1 MENKFE
7 KAAECTSHQV
17 GCPTMSY
24 QDVNVC
30 IPVTIKAFGEV
41 GNVKTQC
48 LGKAIVESGCDACKG
63 KCDDVCKFTVSQ
75 KLRVEVPIIFGARVE
90 GGEALIDCGCAEN
103 AEECDAHCDCE
114 QRAFF

>member
-7 KAAECTSHQV
+7 TAAECTNSQV

-48 LGKAIVESGCDACKG
+48 LGKAIVASGCDACKG
-63 KCDDVCKFTVSQ
+63 KCGDVCKFTVSQ

-103 AEECDAHCDCE
+103 ADKCDVHSECD
-114 QRAFF
+114 QRSFF

>member
-1 MENKFE
+1 MEDKFE
-7 KAAECTSHQV
+7 KVTECTTNQV

-48 LGKAIVESGCDACKG
+48 LGKAIVSSGCDDCKG
-63 KCDDVCKFTVSQ
+63 KCDDVCKFTVNQ

-103 AEECDAHCDCE
+103 ADGCDKHCECD